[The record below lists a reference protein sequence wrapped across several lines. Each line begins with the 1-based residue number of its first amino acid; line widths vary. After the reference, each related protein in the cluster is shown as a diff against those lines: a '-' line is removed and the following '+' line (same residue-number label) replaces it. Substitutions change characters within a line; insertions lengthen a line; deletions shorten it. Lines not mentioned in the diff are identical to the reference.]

1 MSAEIVNLRRARK
14 AKARADKQREA
25 ARNRVEHGRSKAER
39 RLSEAQAEHEA
50 RVHEGHRRG
59 DTHRADDGDD
69 SGGAT

>member
-1 MSAEIVNLRRARK
+1 MPAEIVNLRRARK
-14 AKARADKQREA
+14 AKARTDKEREA

-59 DTHRADDGDD
+59 GKDRADDGE
-69 SGGAT
+69 SGGSP

>member
-14 AKARADKQREA
+14 AKARADKEREA

-39 RLSEAQAEHEA
+39 RLSDAQAEHEA

-59 DTHRADDGDD
+59 DRERADDGE
-69 SGGAT
+69 SGGSS